1 MQFTRIFQ
9 RICLASAVLITT
21 ASVAATRLDAQDTSS
36 PLADQLKTQYKLAK
50 VRLDSSGW
58 TVTQPGTVL
67 VVQKGEILGVPPA
80 NLAMGNSTYK
90 DGDLKGPTAG
100 AKMFLGNAT
109 RYFTVG
115 EKVYVIRIDVHAKN
129 DKVTFTIVECDACN
143 GVQQASTYKSQVT
156 FQFPKDYL
164 SKADGSQVA
173 DVINQ
178 VLTPDTGGQQQ
189 SQQADNSQQQ
199 QPATPAP
206 AAQAE
211 PATVEIGQTV
221 DQVTAVLGKPEKIV
235 KAGSKQI
242 YLYKDL
248 KITFVDG
255 KVTDVQ

>member
-1 MQFTRIFQ
+1 MHTETLQ
-9 RICLASAVLITT
+9 RICVISAILIIT
-21 ASVAATRLDAQDTSS
+21 AGICATGIEAQDTSS
-36 PLADQLKTQYKLAK
+36 PLADQLKVQYKLAK
-50 VRLDSSGW
+50 VSFDSNGW

-80 NLAMGNSTYK
+80 NLTMGNSTYK

-100 AKMFLGNAT
+100 QKMFLGNAT

-115 EKVYVIRIDVHAKN
+115 EKVYVIKIDVHAKN
-129 DKVTFTIVECDACN
+129 DKVTFTILECDSCN
-143 GVQQASTYKSQVT
+143 GVQQPATYKSQVT

-173 DVINQ
+173 DIINQ
-178 VLTPDTGGQQQ
+178 VLSPDAGGQQQ
-189 SQQADNSQQQ
+189 AQQADNSQQQ
-199 QPATPAP
+199 QPAAAAP

-221 DQVTAVLGKPEKIV
+221 DQVTAVLGKPEKVV

-248 KITFVDG
+248 KVTFVDG